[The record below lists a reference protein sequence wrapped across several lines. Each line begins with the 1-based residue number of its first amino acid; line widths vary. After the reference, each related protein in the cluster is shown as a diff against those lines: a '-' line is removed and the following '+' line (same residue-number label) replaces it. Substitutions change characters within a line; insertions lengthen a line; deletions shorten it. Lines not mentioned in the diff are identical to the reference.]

1 MKRSDTL
8 LSASSNLQ
16 AEVGVMEFTAVPTDN
31 SFMESCRVAS
41 TADGTLSRATSTN
54 PMREKNAVAVVVA
67 R

>member
-41 TADGTLSRATSTN
+41 
-54 PMREKNAVAVVVA
+54 V
-67 R
+67 